1 MTILEFCNDNVKVLH
16 ARLEGDRARLSAAIQ
31 QAAGEGRMSDVD
43 ELRPQL
49 DDVND
54 DLTFLDARKLDQLC
68 AANLPL
74 PSLPADFA
82 EILKR
87 GDADVVAWT
96 RLQNSIQ
103 KAIEVAGGVADG
115 VSTAAQLL
123 LKYGKFLL

>member
-1 MTILEFCNDNVKVLH
+1 
-16 ARLEGDRARLSAAIQ
+16 
-31 QAAGEGRMSDVD
+31 MSDVD

>member
-1 MTILEFCNDNVKVLH
+1 MTILEFCNDNVKALH
-16 ARLEGDRARLSAAIQ
+16 ARLEADRARLSAAIQ

-43 ELRPQL
+43 DLRPQL

-54 DLTFLDARKLDQLC
+54 DLAFLDARKLDQLC

-96 RLQNSIQ
+96 RLQSSIQ
-103 KAIEVAGGVADG
+103 KAIDVAGGVADG